1 MSTVTSCEDPEF
13 AALDAY
19 IRSQLAG
26 AAETYASHIDV
37 GARLKA
43 VLEAAKEETHDDAA
57 AADD

>member
-1 MSTVTSCEDPEF
+1 VSTVTDCEDPEF

-26 AAETYASHIDV
+26 AADAYASHIDV
-37 GARLKA
+37 DARLKA
-43 VLEAAKEETHDDAA
+43 VLEAADEDTRDDAA